1 MPAATTYDVA
11 SPAGHENAS
20 AKARPIVLA
29 VFLVVVG
36 LVSVRTATKID
47 TAAALTGRPSPAQ
60 WGLADFRDNFYYPV
74 VALLEGQNPY
84 DRAAYMQRY
93 PVVNGFPLYLPLT
106 LLLYLPF
113 GLLPLEISQWLHHA
127 VTVGLTLVLAAVTLR
142 LCAIT
147 PSWPRVLGV
156 ATLALVSRPGHWNL
170 ALGNCAVPAALGIYL
185 AFLHARR
192 RPWLAAIA
200 LALSTFKPTFGLPA
214 ALLLAA
220 GGLPGLSLRALSISA
235 VLSASVVAVLSMS
248 AGGLAPFIASL
259 QANYIGWQRVAVV
272 DAGTAPFRVDIV
284 ALVGRLT
291 GHPPTAGEA
300 LMLTAA
306 VLVIGA
312 LVVRRAA
319 ALSTDGVTGPL
330 PASIVCVSILLCT
343 YHQAYD
349 LILLLLP
356 LTALIGRALPL
367 ACEPRRLVR
376 GALLMVLALPGAN
389 YLASGTAMATLGV
402 SGELR
407 LLVTSL
413 NGLALIAALLLY
425 TRLSADPSPPHA
437 FNAAAPVHR

>member
-1 MPAATTYDVA
+1 
-11 SPAGHENAS
+11 
-20 AKARPIVLA
+20 
-29 VFLVVVG
+29 
-36 LVSVRTATKID
+36 
-47 TAAALTGRPSPAQ
+47 
-60 WGLADFRDNFYYPV
+60 
-74 VALLEGQNPY
+74 
-84 DRAAYMQRY
+84 
-93 PVVNGFPLYLPLT
+93 VVNGFPLYLPVT

-113 GLLPLEISQWLHHA
+113 GLLPLGISQWLHHA
-127 VTVGLTLVLAAVTLR
+127 VTVGLTVVLAAVTLR
-142 LCAIT
+142 LCAIRPT
-147 PSWPRVLGV
+147 WPRVLGV
-156 ATLALVSRPGHWNL
+156 ATLVLVSRPGHWNL

-192 RPWLAAIA
+192 RPWLAAIG

-235 VLSASVVAVLSMS
+235 ILSAGVIAVLSAY
-248 AGGLAPFIASL
+248 AGGLAPFVASL

-291 GHPPTAGEA
+291 GHPPTAGDA
-300 LMLTAA
+300 LILTAI
-306 VLVIGA
+306 VLVMGA
-312 LVVRRAA
+312 LLVRRAA
-319 ALSTDGVTGPL
+319 ALTSDGTTGPL
-330 PASIVCVSILLCT
+330 PASIVCVSILMCT

-356 LTALIGRALPL
+356 LTALISRALPL
-367 ACEPRRLVR
+367 ACERRRLAR
-376 GALLMVLALPGAN
+376 GALLTMLAIPSAN
-389 YLASGTAMATLGV
+389 YLASGTAMTALGV

-425 TRLSADPSPPHA
+425 ARLSVDASPSHA
-437 FNAAAPVHR
+437 LSAAVHR